1 MAYNVL
7 IYDIKG
13 DNLPFEVRMKTSRQ
27 IETEIG
33 SRLARLRLSRNVTQS
48 MLAEDAGIGART
60 LRRLE
65 AGEPSTLDTFLRVA
79 LVLDLGDAILGAIPT
94 GRIRPIERVSRSGS
108 ERRRARPQLQSR
120 KDRDRP
126 WTWGDDPDD

>member
-1 MAYNVL
+1 M
-7 IYDIKG
+7 
-13 DNLPFEVRMKTSRQ
+13 PFERAMKTSRQ

-48 MLAEDAGIGART
+48 MLAADAGIGVRT

-79 LVLDLGDAILGAIPT
+79 LTLDLGDAVLSAIPT
-94 GRIRPIERVSRSGS
+94 GQIRPIERVSRTGS
-108 ERRRARPQLQSR
+108 ERQRARPQPQE
-120 KDRDRP
+120 DRDAT
-126 WTWGDDPDD
+126 WTWGDEPDD

>member
-1 MAYNVL
+1 
-7 IYDIKG
+7 
-13 DNLPFEVRMKTSRQ
+13 MKTSRQ

-33 SRLARLRLSRNVTQS
+33 SRFARLRLSRNVTQS
-48 MLAEDAGIGART
+48 MLARDAGIGVRT

-79 LVLDLGDAILGAIPT
+79 VALDLGEAILTAIPT
-94 GRIRPIERVSRSGS
+94 GEIRPIERVSRTGS
-108 ERRRARPQLQSR
+108 ERQRARPRPQE
-120 KDRDRP
+120 DRDAT

>member
-1 MAYNVL
+1 
-7 IYDIKG
+7 
-13 DNLPFEVRMKTSRQ
+13 MKTSRQ

-48 MLAEDAGIGART
+48 MLAEDGGIGVRT

-79 LVLDLGDAILGAIPT
+79 LVLDLGDAVLGAIPT
-94 GRIRPIERVSRSGS
+94 GEIRPIERVSRIRS
-108 ERRRARPQLQSR
+108 ERQRARPKPKEDRQST
-120 KDRDRP
+120 
-126 WTWGDDPDD
+126 WTWGDDADD